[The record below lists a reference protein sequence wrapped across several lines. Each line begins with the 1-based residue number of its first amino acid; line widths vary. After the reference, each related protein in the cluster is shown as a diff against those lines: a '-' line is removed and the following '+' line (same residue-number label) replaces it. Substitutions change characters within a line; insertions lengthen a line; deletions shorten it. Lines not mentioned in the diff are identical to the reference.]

1 MSGAF
6 VSCFVTF
13 LAVLAYFLL
22 TRQAPLETMSANL
35 LGQITTRKEWLA
47 VLKDLPELSETNGR
61 IPAFF
66 CEPEHRFRQPG

>member
-22 TRQAPLETMSANL
+22 TRQATLDTMLSNL
-35 LGQITTRKEWLA
+35 LGQIATRKEWLA
-47 VLKDLPELSETNGR
+47 VLKDLPEISETNGR

-66 CEPEHRFRQPG
+66 CEPEHCIRQSG